1 MNEMKNIL
9 KLINPYIQSY
19 PSILLGDFNALTKS
33 DYNDKEWKKIYNIRR
48 KGNWELPVH
57 ILTDKLKL
65 IWNDTGKNNYYETSR
80 YNTRIDYIYTLNIFT
95 KSYNVVKTMPHISD
109 HNLVTITFE

>member
-1 MNEMKNIL
+1 MNEMENIL

-33 DYNDKEWKKIYNIRR
+33 DYNDKEWNKIYNIRS

-65 IWNDTGKNNYYETSR
+65 IWNDTGKNNYYKTCR
-80 YNTRIDYIYTLNIFT
+80 YNTRNRLHLYT
-95 KSYNVVKTMPHISD
+95 
-109 HNLVTITFE
+109 